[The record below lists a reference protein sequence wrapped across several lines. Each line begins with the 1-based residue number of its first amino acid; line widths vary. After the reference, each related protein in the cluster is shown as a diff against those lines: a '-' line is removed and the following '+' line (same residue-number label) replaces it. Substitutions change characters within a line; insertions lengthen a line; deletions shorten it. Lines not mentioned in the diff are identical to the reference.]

1 MIPGPATT
9 AAPVG
14 ASAAPVSARWLLASL
29 SLTVL
34 VASLG
39 TSIANVGLPT
49 LALAFNASFQQVQ
62 WVALAYLLA
71 ITTLV
76 VSVGRLGDLIGR
88 RRVLLAGIALFTAGS
103 ALCAAAP
110 ALWMLIAARGV
121 QGVGAAIMM
130 ATSMALAAAAV
141 PKGRTGSAMGLLASM
156 SAVGIALGP
165 ALGGV
170 LIALLGWQAIFLVKL
185 PLAVA
190 AWLLARRTLPP
201 DPHPG
206 AAPRPRFDHAGTLLL
221 ALTLAAYALAVTTGR
236 HFGALN
242 AALLLAAAIGAALFV
257 LAEARAAAPLVEL
270 ALFRDPVLGAG
281 FVMSVL
287 VLTIMM
293 ATLVI
298 GPFYLAGTL
307 GLDAAGVGLA
317 MSSGPL
323 VAALVGV
330 PSGRMADRFGGQR
343 MIVAGLAVMGAGC
356 LGFAL
361 LPASVGVAGYVG
373 PLVVMTGGYA
383 LFQAAN
389 NTAVMVTVAPDQRG
403 VVAGLLNLA
412 RNLGLVTGA
421 SVMGAVFAASGLQRT
436 FGVGAGL
443 IAIALALAVAANSRA
458 RSA

>member
-9 AAPVG
+9 AAAVG
-14 ASAAPVSARWLLASL
+14 ASAAPASAPWLLASL

-62 WVALAYLLA
+62 WVAFAYLLA

-110 ALWMLIAARGV
+110 TLWMLIAARAV
-121 QGVGAAIMM
+121 HGVGAAIMM

-185 PLAVA
+185 PLAVT

-201 DPHPG
+201 DPHSG

-221 ALTLAAYALAVTTGR
+221 AMTLAAYALAVTTGR

-242 AALLLAAAIGAALFV
+242 AALLLAAAIGAAWFV

-270 ALFRDPVLGAG
+270 TLFRDPVLGAG

-287 VLTIMM
+287 VLTVMM

-343 MIVAGLAVMGAGC
+343 MIVAGLAVMGTGC

-373 PLVVMTGGYA
+373 PLVVTTGGYA

-389 NTAVMVTVAPDQRG
+389 NTVVMMTVAPDGRG

-458 RSA
+458 RTG